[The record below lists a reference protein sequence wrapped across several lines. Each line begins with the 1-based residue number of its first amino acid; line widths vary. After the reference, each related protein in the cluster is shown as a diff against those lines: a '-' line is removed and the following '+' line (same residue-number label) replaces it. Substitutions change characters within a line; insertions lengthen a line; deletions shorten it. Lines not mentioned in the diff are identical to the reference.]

1 MASQITPKDILDK
14 EFNTKF
20 RGYDPDEV
28 DSFLEEIANAFTTTI
43 KELNQL
49 KDRLVQCENEL
60 KELKEKQAEVQ
71 QAIISAN
78 KLAEEM
84 KSQAQKEAQLLID
97 QAKVDAERIIAD
109 AHQEAIQLEGQIR
122 NLRRYYRET
131 FFRIKKSLE
140 YYLNLMDE
148 ESILEE
154 DFEKMLDKVAHQT
167 KEINISP
174 EEVLKL
180 SNKEASA
187 ETEDKKD
194 KKDTPELENDNN
206 LEDLEDNNEQKQ
218 DIDIIDPREVIV

>member
-180 SNKEASA
+180 SNKEAAA
-187 ETEDKKD
+187 ETEDKED

>member
-180 SNKEASA
+180 SNKEAAA